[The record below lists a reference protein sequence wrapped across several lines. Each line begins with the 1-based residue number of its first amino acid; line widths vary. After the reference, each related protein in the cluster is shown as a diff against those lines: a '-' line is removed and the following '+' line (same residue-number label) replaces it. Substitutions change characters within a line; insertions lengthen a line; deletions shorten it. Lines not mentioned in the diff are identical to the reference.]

1 MAELNDDVLEL
12 RYLVASGLE
21 ERAAAAKAK
30 AAADIASA
38 AKQAK
43 EEEARIADAKAQ
55 EENAKKAEAERVEKE
70 KERKVREEQE
80 AIEKAALDK
89 ELAERAMEDARIEA
103 EKMASAMAK
112 AIAEAEALLIQE
124 AAARAETEE
133 IARLEEEARNPYAT
147 MSYDQLSVLIRRT
160 STEVEEAAAAKN
172 YKLCSTLEVTL
183 NDMTVSRSKLP
194 VPEQKLTRAEVLEK
208 IATRQVSAAICTSE
222 STFIL
227 TAVGAIVIIAQLSC
241 SWCTINYMLYYRIS
255 NP

>member
-12 RYLVASGLE
+12 RSLVASGLE
-21 ERAAAAKAK
+21 ERAAAAEAK
-30 AAADIASA
+30 AAVDIANA

-70 KERKVREEQE
+70 KERKVREEKE

-89 ELAERAMEDARIEA
+89 EVTERAMEDARIEA
-103 EKMASAMAK
+103 EKMAFAMAK

-147 MSYDQLSVLIRRT
+147 MTYDQLSVLIRRT

-183 NDMTVSRSKLP
+183 KEMTASRSKLP

-208 IATRQVSAAICTSE
+208 IAARQVNTAISSIE
-222 STFIL
+222 LYIYSY
-227 TAVGAIVIIAQLSC
+227 SC
-241 SWCTINYMLYYRIS
+241 RRHRDHCPINL
-255 NP
+255 